1 METISSAE
9 EAALPMQAERP
20 PAPPAPPHAGGTD
33 LDVEPP
39 PSPPP
44 PEDPAPGAAG
54 GIAKLRKRSKARR
67 PDGAGGGAG
76 LAMAPAGIATPGG
89 AHRPPGLLRSAGFRF
104 AVLFAVLFATAALVL
119 VGTLWLVTAGT
130 LDRQTDSAIRADA
143 LALAERF
150 REGGTTSL
158 VEAIEERLAV
168 DIENDSIYLLVT
180 ADTDRRL
187 AGNLNR
193 WPVAWHPTENWFRT
207 RVVHDGAETEAR
219 LYKVELPELRLLI
232 GRDDTERRR
241 LQQLLT
247 EGVLSTSSMAVSL
260 AFFGAWLM
268 RRATQA
274 RMRPAF
280 ATAAAIAGGDLSSRV
295 ALSGRNDEFDRL
307 AATMNT
313 MLDRIVTLMEGVR
326 GVSDAI
332 AHDLRTPIARARA
345 KLEEAL
351 AAAGRP
357 ATPEGAALRAAVE
370 QGIADLDG
378 IARIFRALLR
388 IAEAEAG
395 ARRAAFATFDL
406 VPVLADAG
414 ELYEAAA
421 EARGQRLA
429 TELPDKLEVAGD
441 RDLILQAVANLLDN
455 AIKFTPPGGELRLSA
470 AAADTADTATGAVIE
485 VVVED
490 NGPGIPPADRGKAGQ
505 RFFRAD
511 ASRATPGSGLGLAL
525 VQAVAGLHGG
535 ELVLEDAD
543 PDGTPPGLR
552 AVLCLASA

>member
-1 METISSAE
+1 MAAVAETPVLE
-9 EAALPMQAERP
+9 
-20 PAPPAPPHAGGTD
+20 APPMRGSIAADAIPAAPSRRGFK
-33 LDVEPP
+33 
-39 PSPPP
+39 
-44 PEDPAPGAAG
+44 PG
-54 GIAKLRKRSKARR
+54 
-67 PDGAGGGAG
+67 PDGAGAG
-76 LAMAPAGIATPGG
+76 AGIATPGG

-104 AVLFAVLFATAALVL
+104 AVLFAGLFGTAALML
-119 VGTLWLVTAGT
+119 VGGMWLVTAGT
-130 LDRQTDSAIRADA
+130 LDRQTDMAIRADA
-143 LALAERF
+143 LALVERF
-150 REGGTTSL
+150 REGGAANL

-168 DIENDSIYLLVT
+168 DVENDSIYLLVT

-193 WPVAWHPTENWFRT
+193 WPLAWHPTENWFRT

-219 LYKVELPELRLLI
+219 LYKIELPELRLLI

-241 LQQLLT
+241 LKQLLT
-247 EGVLSTSSMAVSL
+247 EGVLSTSGIAITL

-268 RRATQA
+268 RRAMQA

-295 ALSGRNDEFDRL
+295 ALTGRGDEFDRL

-370 QGIADLDG
+370 RGIADLDG

-414 ELYEAAA
+414 EIYEAAA
-421 EARGQRLA
+421 EARGQRLT

-455 AIKFTPPGGELRLSA
+455 AIKFTPPGGEVRLSA
-470 AAADTADTATGAVIE
+470 AAAETPDTATGAAIE

-490 NGPGIPPADRGKAGQ
+490 NGPGMPPADRGKAGQ

-525 VQAVAGLHGG
+525 VQAVASLHGG
-535 ELVLEDAD
+535 ELVLEDAE
-543 PDGTPPGLR
+543 PDADGSPPGLR